1 MEEVLV
7 VGERM
12 VRSVGGVVV
21 EELVMEPVPRWRRCW
36 GWGSGWCDP

>member
-21 EELVMEPVPRWRRCW
+21 EELVVGPVLIR
-36 GWGSGWCDP
+36 DPTKTQGFTTNS